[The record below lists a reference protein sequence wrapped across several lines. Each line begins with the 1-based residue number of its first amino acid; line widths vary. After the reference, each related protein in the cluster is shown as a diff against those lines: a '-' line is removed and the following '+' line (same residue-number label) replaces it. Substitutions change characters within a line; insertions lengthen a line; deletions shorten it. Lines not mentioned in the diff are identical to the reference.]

1 MRILKKFKRKWNDWS
16 WYYFQFTNFI
26 LSKYFSLK
34 ANNGIY
40 VVEEAWANLIILDAC
55 RYDFFKQKIKGAN
68 IQGRL
73 EARISRGSAT
83 RGFLIENFGKGT
95 FQDIVYVTAN
105 PFVYTLLDAPFFK
118 TVHLWRDEWDSTLGT
133 VPPKRVENA
142 AREMRNRYPNKR
154 LIVHF
159 MQPHTPFIGS
169 YRVKGEYFWRMALR
183 KGVKKV
189 MKAYQAN
196 LDLVFPHVERLIHDF
211 EGTTVVTSDHGD
223 AFGEPATPLKFPIF
237 GHPTGVLIPALVK
250 VPWFIVEKR
259 EKD

>member
-1 MRILKKFKRKWNDWS
+1 M
-16 WYYFQFTNFI
+16 
-26 LSKYFSLK
+26 
-34 ANNGIY
+34 
-40 VVEEAWANLIILDAC
+40 VEEAWANLIILDAC